1 MLPHAPTLCLRP
13 HCLPADL
20 LDSKATQPH
29 WGSAAAQQLLDT
41 LQGRVQEQVP
51 GVGAAADALQQLQ
64 TGLQQ
69 TAAQLS
75 SLPDAAAGGPQAEA
89 LQRQLQQQLEAV
101 SAAAQAAAAQLAS
114 GSGPAALSAAPTLP
128 DLSSGEWA
136 GYSLQQ
142 LGAVA
147 SGVAALVALSV
158 PRGGSD
164 DDDQP
169 GSSGGSGG
177 GGGRTA
183 GSSSGGSGSDVLPAR
198 WDPEAVA
205 AYYRRRPVLVA
216 RRVAEVAAEAA
227 GWGAALLGD
236 RAAGTVQRNAAARAD
251 AAMAAIERL
260 GPAYVKVAQ
269 ALSTRVDL
277 LPPEY
282 LLAIQRLQVGGW

>member
-1 MLPHAPTLCLRP
+1 MATTV
-13 HCLPADL
+13 PA
-20 LDSKATQPH
+20 KAAAKPASGWRGRRGQAA
-29 WGSAAAQQLLDT
+29 GRKRSAAEA
-41 LQGRVQEQVP
+41 E
-51 GVGAAADALQQLQ
+51 
-64 TGLQQ
+64 
-69 TAAQLS
+69 LS
-75 SLPDAAAGGPQAEA
+75 DLSDDE
-89 LQRQLQQQLEAV
+89 E
-101 SAAAQAAAAQLAS
+101 AAAAACSSEEAS
-114 GSGPAALSAAPTLP
+114 PMQAELSPRPSTRRRA
-128 DLSSGEWA
+128 
-136 GYSLQQ
+136 
-142 LGAVA
+142 A